1 MSADNTLPAGFELV
15 QARACGAIVRL
26 SVKDRL
32 LGLGIL
38 EQAKFEATL
47 SGGRPLGGGRGGAV
61 SVALDA
67 SGTERAVIRHYRR
80 GGLLGRLLG
89 DRYLT
94 GVRAVAELCTIEA
107 ARAAGVP
114 APECLAAVVRRRGIF
129 NTADL
134 IVREVPDA
142 VPLDEWLGGNVRAA
156 AMNAV
161 RDALADAFGRLV
173 AAKIFHP
180 DLHAGNVLVQMHG
193 NRPVV
198 SLIDFDQARQLRKLP
213 PRLRNLMLFRFNRA
227 LVKRG
232 LAPRPVGLADRVRF
246 CRRIGIAVGP
256 RDMRRLAADC
266 GSHLKRHSWRY

>member
-1 MSADNTLPAGFELV
+1 M
-15 QARACGAIVRL
+15 QARACGAIVRSSL
-26 SVKDRL
+26 KDRL

-38 EQAKFEATL
+38 DSAKFEAML
-47 SGGRPLGGGRGGAV
+47 AGGRPLGGGRGGAV

-67 SGTERAVIRHYRR
+67 SGADRAVIRHYRR
-80 GGLLGRLLG
+80 GGLFGRLLG

-94 GVRAVAELCTIEA
+94 GVRAVAELCTVEA

-114 APECLAAVVRRRGIF
+114 APECLAAVVRRRGLF

-134 IVREVPDA
+134 MVREVTDA
-142 VPLDEWLGGNVRAA
+142 VPLDVWLGGDVEAA
-156 AMNAV
+156 AMSAV

-173 AAKIFHP
+173 AANIFHP
-180 DLHAGNVLVQMHG
+180 DLHAGNVLVQMRG
-193 NRPVV
+193 ARPTV
-198 SLIDFDQARQLRKLP
+198 SLIDFDKARQLRKLP

-232 LAPRPVGLADRVRF
+232 LAPSPVGLADRVRF
-246 CRRIGIAVGP
+246 CRRVGIALGP

-266 GSHLKRHSWRY
+266 GAHLKRHSWRY